1 VSIKVSK
8 VQFGEN
14 LGRGHGKTSIQI
26 VLDFVESI
34 QNGTQP
40 SVDLMS
46 ALDMTLPGIAGV
58 QSVRSGNWEA
68 VPDPRT
74 WV

>member
-1 VSIKVSK
+1 M
-8 VQFGEN
+8 
-14 LGRGHGKTSIQI
+14 QI
-26 VLDFVESI
+26 VLNFVEAT

-58 QSVRSGNWEA
+58 QSVRSGNWET